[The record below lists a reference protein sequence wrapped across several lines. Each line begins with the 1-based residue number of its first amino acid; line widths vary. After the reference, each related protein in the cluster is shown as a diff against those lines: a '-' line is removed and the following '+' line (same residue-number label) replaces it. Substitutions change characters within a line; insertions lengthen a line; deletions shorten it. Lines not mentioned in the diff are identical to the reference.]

1 MINLDKI
8 SNENLAK
15 ARRLLAEMPEVN
27 PASLNTLAN
36 NLNLFGQFISWEEH
50 KEIVKYIANNLEIVA
65 CNHMGELRYDQ
76 MGTEYIKETVRF
88 HLHMPDLMKEI
99 LELYPVHPL
108 YNMIEYQMWIYYKS
122 REISISLSKVWEFA
136 ENQLYLDE
144 KSFNSFLLGEF

>member
-1 MINLDKI
+1 MNLDKI

-15 ARRLLAEMPEVN
+15 TRRMLAEMPEVN

-50 KEIVKYIANNLEIVA
+50 KEIAKYIANNLGVVA
-65 CNHMGELRYDQ
+65 CNHMGDPRYDQ
-76 MGTEYIKETVRF
+76 MGTAHFKKTIRF

-99 LELYPVHPL
+99 LELYPIHPSH
-108 YNMIEYQMWIYYKS
+108 NMIEYQMWIYYKS
-122 REISISLSKVWEFA
+122 REISINLSKLWEFA
-136 ENQLYLDE
+136 ESRLYLDE